1 MKAIN
6 YLKQIKKLDSEI
18 NTAIEELAE
27 LEALATKTTS
37 ALGGERVQSSG
48 SQDKMADCVVKII
61 ERKNKLN
68 ADIDRL
74 IDLKAEARQL
84 ICEACDDV
92 CTELLHKRYFQKK
105 SWEQIAVEMKY
116 TYHWV
121 SGGLHQRALTQLG
134 KKLNE
139 RGVEDESRAIGVEN

>member
-37 ALGGERVQSSG
+37 VLGGERVQSSG

-61 ERKNKLN
+61 DRRNKLN
-68 ADIDRL
+68 IDIDRFV
-74 IDLKAEARQL
+74 DLKAEARQL
-84 ICEACDDV
+84 IYEACDDA
-92 CTELLHKRYFQKK
+92 CIELLCMRYLQKK
-105 SWEQIAVEMKY
+105 SWEQIAVEMNY
-116 TYHWV
+116 TYHWA
-121 SGGLHQRALTQLG
+121 SGGLHQRALAQLQ
-134 KKLNE
+134 KKLDE
-139 RGVEDESRAIGVEN
+139 RGIEDGQKTD